1 MRVDVVEDEDGG
13 DGSTGTVKPLF
24 EARELS
30 DPGPYTGPERRQ
42 DNRRSGMDRRQNIR
56 FELDKEDR
64 RKNYGRRQGDCS
76 ENLSAT
82 RFDGGAKTGS

>member
-1 MRVDVVEDEDGG
+1 MIGDIPEDDEVP
-13 DGSTGTVKPLF
+13 GTVKPMF

-30 DPGPYTGPERRQ
+30 DPGPYKGPERRRE
-42 DNRRSGMDRRQNIR
+42 NRRSGVDRRKNIR

-64 RKNYGRRQGDCS
+64 RKTYGRRKGDCS

-82 RFDGGAKTGS
+82 RFEGGVKTGN